1 MPWSKTMAPPRSFGV
16 FAPIGYVVIA
26 FPSEA
31 EAAKARQALLTGG
44 YEDGE
49 IMTFS
54 GSQVVADIEKTR
66 DNVSILAYLG
76 AELDAQRQHLDY
88 ARQGC
93 GFLVIYAPSE
103 AETARVI
110 NVARRF
116 GARLAHK
123 YNRFTLEEL
132 LTGRASR

>member
-1 MPWSKTMAPPRSFGV
+1 MAPPRSFGV

-26 FPSEA
+26 FPGDA
-31 EAAKARQALLTGG
+31 EAARARQALLTGG
-44 YEDGE
+44 YDDGE

-54 GSQVVADIEKTR
+54 GPQVVADIEKNQ

-76 AELDAQRQHLDY
+76 EELAAQRQHLDY

-93 GFLVIYAPSE
+93 GFLVIHAPSE
-103 AETARVI
+103 AETARVV

-123 YNRFTLEEL
+123 YNRLTTEEL
-132 LTGRASR
+132 LSGRASQ